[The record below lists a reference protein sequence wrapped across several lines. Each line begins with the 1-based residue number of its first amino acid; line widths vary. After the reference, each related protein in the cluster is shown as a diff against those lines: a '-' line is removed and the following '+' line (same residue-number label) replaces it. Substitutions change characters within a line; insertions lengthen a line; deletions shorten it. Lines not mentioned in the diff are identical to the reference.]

1 MLKHK
6 IINCYIDN
14 ISYRNALDKVVSL
27 SISKRGYVCL
37 VNVHMLIESYDDT
50 HFCNIVN
57 QSDLSLPDGMPV
69 AKSFSL
75 LYDIDQKRIAGMNF
89 IQDIFFECRQ
99 HQLKIF
105 IYGST
110 DDVLLKTSDKLRK
123 DFPGLEVS
131 FFSPPF
137 RPLTTQEKHD
147 VIDMVNSASPDL
159 IVVAL
164 GCPKQEKWM
173 YEHRDLISGCMVGL
187 GGALSVY
194 AGEISRAPLWM
205 QQAGLEWL
213 YRLSKEPRR
222 LFSRYAY
229 TNSKFLMLLFVQFL
243 RVKFRGVK

>member
-1 MLKHK
+1 
-6 IINCYIDN
+6 
-14 ISYRNALDKVVSL
+14 
-27 SISKRGYVCL
+27 
-37 VNVHMLIESYDDT
+37 
-50 HFCNIVN
+50 
-57 QSDLSLPDGMPV
+57 MPV

-75 LYDIDQKRIAGMNF
+75 LYDIDQKRIAGMNL
-89 IQDIFFECRQ
+89 IEDIFFECSQ

-110 DDVLLKTSDKLRK
+110 DDVLVKTRDKLSK
-123 DFPGLEVS
+123 DFPGLELS

-137 RPLTTQEKHD
+137 RPLTSQEKHD

-159 IVVAL
+159 IIVAL

-173 YEHRDLISGCMVGL
+173 YEHNDLISGCMVGL

-229 TNSKFLMLLFVQFL
+229 TNSKFLMLLFIQFL